1 MKQITNQFTS
11 IEQIRDQ
18 YLQSSQ
24 VNKSEVSSECSFEK
38 FLKKKQNESMM
49 ESSALKFSKHAINR
63 LTDRNIYLTDSQNTR
78 LENGVKQ
85 ASEKGIQESLVL
97 VDSLAFIVNIPNKT
111 VVTAM
116 EQTETNSN
124 IFTNIDGAVI
134 IQLDLLEA
142 YVF

>member
-1 MKQITNQFTS
+1 MKQITNQFIS
-11 IEQIRDQ
+11 IEQLRDQ
-18 YLQSSQ
+18 YLKNLQL
-24 VNKSEVSSECSFEK
+24 NKSEVSAECSFEE
-38 FLKKKQNESMM
+38 LLSRKQNESVM
-49 ESSALKFSKHAINR
+49 ENSALKFSKHAINR
-63 LTDRNIYLTDSQNTR
+63 LNDRNIYLTDSQNTR

-85 ASEKGIQESLVL
+85 ASEKGIQDSLVL

-134 IQLDLLEA
+134 I
-142 YVF
+142 